1 MSKPSSIPFKPLAL
15 DFDRA
20 EAAANQ
26 VSRTHN
32 IPSHA
37 FPQSETR
44 EGEKPTPALRPTQR
58 IPVYLPDYVVT
69 DIKQRALD
77 AKTSQRFIIMQALRQ
92 GGIAIDDMDM
102 IEDGRR
108 VR

>member
-1 MSKPSSIPFKPLAL
+1 
-15 DFDRA
+15 
-20 EAAANQ
+20 
-26 VSRTHN
+26 
-32 IPSHA
+32 
-37 FPQSETR
+37 
-44 EGEKPTPALRPTQR
+44 
-58 IPVYLPDYVVT
+58 LPDYVVT

-77 AKTSQRFIIMQALRQ
+77 AKTSQRFIIMQALRR